1 MDCRLT
7 VLFRRPSYCGQARQ
21 HPLPPARRPPRQHLA
36 HHARLVRDFQ
46 PRGLRLRRRTQR
58 DRRPARPTTPSPARN
73 PSPAAFSTTTPATTT
88 PRWAPSSRRL
98 PCRPGLLPTA
108 QQRTLK
114 GRIRQERY
122 RSQSRCKRSCRGSGS
137 HTPAARG
144 GPSAALSVAGG
155 QSMNAA
161 TLRRQPLRG
170 SPRRLLA
177 PIDLHHPRRF
187 PAVLRRAMPT
197 RPEWPERPDPIPAA
211 AAAARI
217 PNGRKSPRPQPR
229 RLGSRGPRRRPKRPS
244 SAPGSPAA
252 PGCLRQ
258 FYRCG

>member
-1 MDCRLT
+1 MRVAASAATPSAVCTATTSAAPRSP
-7 VLFRRPSYCGQARQ
+7 RAARPR
-21 HPLPPARRPPRQHLA
+21 PPA
-36 HHARLVRDFQ
+36 ARTT
-46 PRGLRLRRRTQR
+46 PTAPSAA
-58 DRRPARPTTPSPARN
+58 RPATCRPTTPSPAR
-73 PSPAAFSTTTPATTT
+73 SATPAASSTTTPATTT

-108 QQRTLK
+108 QQRALK

-137 HTPAARG
+137 PPCSPWRPVCCAQRR
-144 GPSAALSVAGG
+144 GG

-187 PAVLRRAMPT
+187 PAAMRRAMST
-197 RPEWPERPDPIPAA
+197 RPEWPEKPDPSPAA
-211 AAAARI
+211 AAGVR
-217 PNGRKSPRPQPR
+217 
-229 RLGSRGPRRRPKRPS
+229 
-244 SAPGSPAA
+244 
-252 PGCLRQ
+252 
-258 FYRCG
+258 